1 MLEFILWKNTA
12 VNQTRGNHTM
22 KKLTTGKIWQFA
34 AGQFGWAML
43 SGIISNWLVYFYQP
57 DEVAISQGQTV
68 FIPQGLAILGI
79 ITVIGGITALGR
91 VFDAFTD
98 PMIASLSDRCTS
110 KNGRRIPFLKWA
122 SLPLALATVLVFWS
136 PVNEKSWIN
145 AAFLLVMVLAYYL
158 FITAYCTPYNALIS
172 ELGHTQQ
179 ERLNISTAISFTFI
193 AGTAVAYLAPA
204 IWGIFVP
211 ALGRVGAIR
220 LTFTVMAAVAWLCM
234 LVPVFCI
241 REKEYVNTVP
251 VQESAFHSLAAT
263 FRNGEFRKF
272 VGSDIFYWIAL
283 TMFQTGLPFFVTSL
297 LKLPETMTTLYFVGM
312 TALSVLFYL
321 PVNKLTPKFGKKRML
336 LFAFVMFSTAFFY
349 TGFMGKIPFL
359 SAAAQGFVLM
369 VFAALPMAIFGILP
383 QAMVADIAES
393 DSVTTGSNREGM
405 FFAARTF
412 AFKLGQS
419 LSMLIFTAVSTIGTA
434 TGAGYRIAAFGAAL
448 FCGIGAVLL
457 VFYNENKIN
466 AVIAGTQNGK

>member
-1 MLEFILWKNTA
+1 
-12 VNQTRGNHTM
+12 M
-22 KKLTTGKIWQFA
+22 KRLTTGKIWQFA

-57 DEVAISQGQTV
+57 DEAAISQGQTV

-145 AAFLLVMVLAYYL
+145 AVFLLVMVLAYYL

-220 LTFTVMAAVAWLCM
+220 LTFTVMASIAWLCM

-349 TGFMGKIPFL
+349 TGFMGKIPVL
-359 SAAAQGFVLM
+359 SAPVQGFVLM

-419 LSMLIFTAVSTIGTA
+419 LSMLIFTAVSTIGTG
-434 TGAGYRIAAFGAAL
+434 TGTGYRVAAFGAAL

-466 AVIAGTQNGK
+466 AVIAGMQSGK

>member
-1 MLEFILWKNTA
+1 
-12 VNQTRGNHTM
+12 M

-122 SLPLALATVLVFWS
+122 SFPLALATVLVFWS

-145 AAFLLVMVLAYYL
+145 AVFLLVMVLAYYL

-204 IWGIFVP
+204 IWGIFVS

-220 LTFTVMAAVAWLCM
+220 LTFTVMAAIAWLCM

-419 LSMLIFTAVSTIGTA
+419 LSMLIFTAVSTIGTG
-434 TGAGYRIAAFGAAL
+434 TGTGYRVAAFGAAL

-466 AVIAGTQNGK
+466 AVIAGMQSGK

>member
-1 MLEFILWKNTA
+1 
-12 VNQTRGNHTM
+12 M

-57 DEVAISQGQTV
+57 DEAAISQGQTV

-122 SLPLALATVLVFWS
+122 SLPLTLATVLVFWS

-145 AAFLLVMVLAYYL
+145 AVFLLVMVLAYYL

-220 LTFTVMAAVAWLCM
+220 LTFTVMAAIAWLCM

-272 VGSDIFYWIAL
+272 VGSDVFYWIAL

-419 LSMLIFTAVSTIGTA
+419 LSMLIFTAVSTIGTG
-434 TGAGYRIAAFGAAL
+434 TGTGYRVAAFGAAL

-466 AVIAGTQNGK
+466 AVIAGMQSGK

>member
-1 MLEFILWKNTA
+1 
-12 VNQTRGNHTM
+12 M

-57 DEVAISQGQTV
+57 DEAAISQGQTV

-136 PVNEKSWIN
+136 PLNEKSWIN

-434 TGAGYRIAAFGAAL
+434 TGAGYRVAAFGAAL

>member
-1 MLEFILWKNTA
+1 
-12 VNQTRGNHTM
+12 M

-57 DEVAISQGQTV
+57 DEAAISQGQSV

-145 AAFLLVMVLAYYL
+145 AVFLLVMVLAYYL

>member
-1 MLEFILWKNTA
+1 
-12 VNQTRGNHTM
+12 M

-57 DEVAISQGQTV
+57 DEAAISQGQTV

-145 AAFLLVMVLAYYL
+145 AVFLLVMVLAYYL

-220 LTFTVMAAVAWLCM
+220 LTFTVMAAIAWLCM

-321 PVNKLTPKFGKKRML
+321 PVNKLTLKFGKKRML

-419 LSMLIFTAVSTIGTA
+419 LSMLIFTAVSTIGTG
-434 TGAGYRIAAFGAAL
+434 TGTGYRVAAFGAAL

-466 AVIAGTQNGK
+466 AVIAGMQSGK

>member
-1 MLEFILWKNTA
+1 
-12 VNQTRGNHTM
+12 M

-57 DEVAISQGQTV
+57 DEAAISQGQTV

-122 SLPLALATVLVFWS
+122 SFPLALATVLVFWS

-145 AAFLLVMVLAYYL
+145 AVFLLVMVLAYYL

-220 LTFTVMAAVAWLCM
+220 LTFTVMAAIAWLCM
-234 LVPVFCI
+234 LVPVCCI

-336 LFAFVMFSTAFFY
+336 LFAFGMFSTAFFY
-349 TGFMGKIPFL
+349 TGFMGKIPVL

-419 LSMLIFTAVSTIGTA
+419 LSMLIFTAVSTIGTG
-434 TGAGYRIAAFGAAL
+434 TGTGYRVAAFGAAL

-466 AVIAGTQNGK
+466 AVIAGMQSGK

>member
-1 MLEFILWKNTA
+1 
-12 VNQTRGNHTM
+12 M
-22 KKLTTGKIWQFA
+22 KRLTTGKIWQFA

-57 DEVAISQGQTV
+57 DEAAISQGQTV

-122 SLPLALATVLVFWS
+122 SFPLALATVLVFWS

-145 AAFLLVMVLAYYL
+145 AVFLLVMVLAYYL

-220 LTFTVMAAVAWLCM
+220 LTFTVMAAIAWLCM

-419 LSMLIFTAVSTIGTA
+419 LSMLIFTAVSTIGIG
-434 TGAGYRIAAFGAAL
+434 TGIGYRVAAFGAAL

-466 AVIAGTQNGK
+466 AVIAGMQSGK

>member
-1 MLEFILWKNTA
+1 
-12 VNQTRGNHTM
+12 M

-57 DEVAISQGQTV
+57 DEAAISQGQTV

-466 AVIAGTQNGK
+466 AVIAGMQNAK

>member
-1 MLEFILWKNTA
+1 
-12 VNQTRGNHTM
+12 M

-57 DEVAISQGQTV
+57 DEAAISQGQTV

-79 ITVIGGITALGR
+79 ITVIGGITALGC

-145 AAFLLVMVLAYYL
+145 AVFLLVMVLAYYL

-220 LTFTVMAAVAWLCM
+220 LTFTVMAAIAWLCM

-283 TMFQTGLPFFVTSL
+283 TMFQTGLSFFVTSL

-419 LSMLIFTAVSTIGTA
+419 LSMLIFTAVSTIGTG
-434 TGAGYRIAAFGAAL
+434 TGTGYRVAAFGAAL

-466 AVIAGTQNGK
+466 AVIAGMQSGK

>member
-1 MLEFILWKNTA
+1 
-12 VNQTRGNHTM
+12 M

-145 AAFLLVMVLAYYL
+145 AVFLLVMVLAYYL

-220 LTFTVMAAVAWLCM
+220 LTFTVMAAIAWLCM

-359 SAAAQGFVLM
+359 SAEAQGFMLM
-369 VFAALPMAIFGILP
+369 LFAALPMAIFGILP

-393 DSVTTGSNREGM
+393 DSVTTGGNREGM

-419 LSMLIFTAVSTIGTA
+419 LSMLIFTAVSTIGTG
-434 TGAGYRIAAFGAAL
+434 TGTGYRVAAFGAAL

-466 AVIAGTQNGK
+466 AVIAGRQSGK

>member
-1 MLEFILWKNTA
+1 
-12 VNQTRGNHTM
+12 M

-57 DEVAISQGQTV
+57 DEAAISQGQTV

-145 AAFLLVMVLAYYL
+145 AVFLLVMVLAYYL

-220 LTFTVMAAVAWLCM
+220 LTFTVMAAIAWLCM

-369 VFAALPMAIFGILP
+369 VFAALPMAVFGILP

-434 TGAGYRIAAFGAAL
+434 TGTGYRIAAFGAAL

>member
-1 MLEFILWKNTA
+1 
-12 VNQTRGNHTM
+12 M
-22 KKLTTGKIWQFA
+22 KRLTTGKIWQFA

-57 DEVAISQGQTV
+57 DEAAISQGQTV

-145 AAFLLVMVLAYYL
+145 AVFLLVMVLAYYL

-220 LTFTVMAAVAWLCM
+220 LTFTVMAAIAWLCM

-321 PVNKLTPKFGKKRML
+321 PVNKLTLKFGKKRML

-359 SAAAQGFVLM
+359 SAVAQGFVLM

-419 LSMLIFTAVSTIGTA
+419 LSMLIFTAVSTIGTG
-434 TGAGYRIAAFGAAL
+434 TGTGYRVAAFGAAL

-466 AVIAGTQNGK
+466 AVIAGMQSGK

>member
-1 MLEFILWKNTA
+1 
-12 VNQTRGNHTM
+12 M

-145 AAFLLVMVLAYYL
+145 AVFLLVMVLAYYL

-220 LTFTVMAAVAWLCM
+220 LTFTVMAAIAWLCM

-359 SAAAQGFVLM
+359 SAAVQGFVLM

-419 LSMLIFTAVSTIGTA
+419 LSMLIFTAVSTIGTG
-434 TGAGYRIAAFGAAL
+434 TGTGYRVAAFGAAL

-466 AVIAGTQNGK
+466 AVIAGMQSGK

>member
-1 MLEFILWKNTA
+1 
-12 VNQTRGNHTM
+12 M

-57 DEVAISQGQTV
+57 DEAAISQGQTV

-145 AAFLLVMVLAYYL
+145 AVFLLVMVLAYYL

-220 LTFTVMAAVAWLCM
+220 LTFTVMAAAAWICM

-466 AVIAGTQNGK
+466 AVIAGMQNAK

>member
-1 MLEFILWKNTA
+1 
-12 VNQTRGNHTM
+12 M

-57 DEVAISQGQTV
+57 DEAAISQGQTV

-145 AAFLLVMVLAYYL
+145 AVFLLVMVLAYYL

-220 LTFTVMAAVAWLCM
+220 LTFTVMAAIAWLCM

-359 SAAAQGFVLM
+359 SAAVQGFVLM

-419 LSMLIFTAVSTIGTA
+419 LSMLIFTAVSTIGTG
-434 TGAGYRIAAFGAAL
+434 TGTGYRVAAFGAAL

-466 AVIAGTQNGK
+466 AVIARMQSGK

>member
-1 MLEFILWKNTA
+1 
-12 VNQTRGNHTM
+12 M

-57 DEVAISQGQTV
+57 DEAAISQGQTV

-145 AAFLLVMVLAYYL
+145 AVFLLVMVLAYYL

-220 LTFTVMAAVAWLCM
+220 LTFTVMAAIAWLCM

-434 TGAGYRIAAFGAAL
+434 MGAGYRVAAFGAAL

-466 AVIAGTQNGK
+466 AVIAGMQSGK

>member
-1 MLEFILWKNTA
+1 
-12 VNQTRGNHTM
+12 M

-57 DEVAISQGQTV
+57 DEAAISQGQSV

-145 AAFLLVMVLAYYL
+145 AVFLLVMVLAYYL

-220 LTFTVMAAVAWLCM
+220 LTFTVMAAIAWLCM

>member
-1 MLEFILWKNTA
+1 
-12 VNQTRGNHTM
+12 M

-57 DEVAISQGQTV
+57 DEAAISQGQSV

-136 PVNEKSWIN
+136 PLNEKSWIN
-145 AAFLLVMVLAYYL
+145 AVFLLVMVLAYYL

-251 VQESAFHSLAAT
+251 VQESAFYSLAAT

>member
-1 MLEFILWKNTA
+1 
-12 VNQTRGNHTM
+12 M

-57 DEVAISQGQTV
+57 DEAAISQGQTV

-145 AAFLLVMVLAYYL
+145 AVFLLVMVLAYYL

-220 LTFTVMAAVAWLCM
+220 LTFTVMAAIAWLCM

-419 LSMLIFTAVSTIGTA
+419 LSMLIFTAVSTIGTG
-434 TGAGYRIAAFGAAL
+434 TGAGYRVAAFGAAL

-466 AVIAGTQNGK
+466 AVIAGTQSGK

>member
-1 MLEFILWKNTA
+1 
-12 VNQTRGNHTM
+12 M

-57 DEVAISQGQTV
+57 DEAAISQGQTV

-220 LTFTVMAAVAWLCM
+220 LTFTIMAAVAWLCM

-466 AVIAGTQNGK
+466 AVIAGTQSGK

>member
-1 MLEFILWKNTA
+1 
-12 VNQTRGNHTM
+12 M

-145 AAFLLVMVLAYYL
+145 AVFLLVMVLAYYL

-220 LTFTVMAAVAWLCM
+220 LTFTVMAAIAWLCM

-321 PVNKLTPKFGKKRML
+321 PVNKLTLKFGKKRML

-419 LSMLIFTAVSTIGTA
+419 LSMLIFTAVSTIGTG
-434 TGAGYRIAAFGAAL
+434 TGTGYRVAAFGAAL

-466 AVIAGTQNGK
+466 AVIAGMQSGK

>member
-1 MLEFILWKNTA
+1 
-12 VNQTRGNHTM
+12 M

-57 DEVAISQGQTV
+57 DEAAISQGQTV

-79 ITVIGGITALGR
+79 ITVIGGITAMGR

-145 AAFLLVMVLAYYL
+145 AVFLLAMVLAYYL

-220 LTFTVMAAVAWLCM
+220 LTFTVMAAIAWLCM

-393 DSVTTGSNREGM
+393 DSAITGSNREGM

-419 LSMLIFTAVSTIGTA
+419 LSMLIFTAVSTIGTG
-434 TGAGYRIAAFGAAL
+434 TGIGYRVAAFGAAL

-466 AVIAGTQNGK
+466 AVIAGMQSGK

>member
-1 MLEFILWKNTA
+1 
-12 VNQTRGNHTM
+12 M

-145 AAFLLVMVLAYYL
+145 AVFLLVMVLAYYL

-220 LTFTVMAAVAWLCM
+220 LTFTVMAAIAWLCM

-419 LSMLIFTAVSTIGTA
+419 LSMLIFTAVSTIGTG
-434 TGAGYRIAAFGAAL
+434 TGTGYRVAAFGAAL
-448 FCGIGAVLL
+448 FCGIGEVLL

-466 AVIAGTQNGK
+466 AVIAGMQSGK

>member
-1 MLEFILWKNTA
+1 
-12 VNQTRGNHTM
+12 M

-57 DEVAISQGQTV
+57 DEAAISQGQTV

-145 AAFLLVMVLAYYL
+145 AVFLLVMVLAYYL

>member
-1 MLEFILWKNTA
+1 
-12 VNQTRGNHTM
+12 M

-57 DEVAISQGQTV
+57 DEAAISQGQTV

-145 AAFLLVMVLAYYL
+145 AVFLLVMVLAYYL

-220 LTFTVMAAVAWLCM
+220 LTFTVMAAIAWLCM

-297 LKLPETMTTLYFVGM
+297 LKLPETMTTLYFMGM

-359 SAAAQGFVLM
+359 SAAVQGFVLM

-419 LSMLIFTAVSTIGTA
+419 LSMLIFTAVSTIGTG
-434 TGAGYRIAAFGAAL
+434 TGTGYRVAAFGAAL

-466 AVIAGTQNGK
+466 AVIAGMQSGK

>member
-1 MLEFILWKNTA
+1 
-12 VNQTRGNHTM
+12 M

-57 DEVAISQGQTV
+57 DEAAISQGQTV

-136 PVNEKSWIN
+136 PLNEKSWIN

-336 LFAFVMFSTAFFY
+336 LFAFSMFSTAFFY

-359 SAAAQGFVLM
+359 SASVQGFVLM

-434 TGAGYRIAAFGAAL
+434 TGAGYRVAAFGAAL

-466 AVIAGTQNGK
+466 AVIAGMQSGK